1 MNPYFEWLDAYMDGS
16 LSDEDRLAFE
26 KAMSS
31 DEKLKHAVDNY
42 ELLKKISASLIEE
55 ETRETL
61 AAFSAELHKPAPVK
75 KLNRWWMVAAA
86 VLFVGLTSY
95 WLISIANMGSDSE
108 KIMADLYLKPPI
120 AAHRGEN
127 ADSSRLA
134 KAIDLFD
141 RNYLEEATPLFLQ
154 TAANDSLQNIS
165 NRYLAH
171 IYLRTNRLQEAD
183 SLFATVEKNP
193 TLQQE
198 AIYHRMVIALL
209 QHKKEDAT
217 ALFNLMDKTLFS
229 EVQVE
234 KVEKWLR

>member
-1 MNPYFEWLDAYMDGS
+1 MNPYFEWLDACMDGS

-26 KAMSS
+26 KAMAS

-42 ELLKKISASLIEE
+42 KLLKKISASLVEE

-61 AAFSAELHKPAPVK
+61 AAFSAELQKPAPVK
-75 KLNRWWMVAAA
+75 KLNRWWLVAAA
-86 VLFVGLTSY
+86 VLFVGLASY

-108 KIMADLYLKPPI
+108 KIMANLYLNPPI

-127 ADSSRLA
+127 RDSSRLA

-141 RNYLEEATPLFLQ
+141 RNHLEEATPLFTQ

-171 IYLRTNRLQEAD
+171 IYLRTNRLLEAD

-193 TLQQE
+193 PFQQE

-209 QHKKEDAT
+209 QHNKEDAT
-217 ALFNLMDKTLFS
+217 ALFNLMDKTQFS

>member
-16 LSDEDRLAFE
+16 LSDEDRLVFE

-31 DEKLKHAVDNY
+31 DEKLKHAVANY

-86 VLFVGLTSY
+86 VLFVGLASY

-108 KIMADLYLKPPI
+108 KIMADLYLKPTI

-127 ADSSRLA
+127 ADSSQLA

-141 RNYLEEATPLFLQ
+141 RNHLEEAKPLFLQ

-171 IYLRTNRLQEAD
+171 IYLRTIHLQEAD
-183 SLFATVEKNP
+183 SLFATIENNP
-193 TLQQE
+193 SFQQE

-209 QHKKEDAT
+209 LSKNEDANI
-217 ALFNLMDKTLFS
+217 FYNLLDKSQLS
-229 EVQVE
+229 EVQLQ
-234 KVEKWLR
+234 KVERYLR

>member
-16 LSDEDRLAFE
+16 LSEDDRLAFE
-26 KAMSS
+26 KAMAS

-42 ELLKKISASLIEE
+42 ELLKKISASFIEA

-75 KLNRWWMVAAA
+75 KLNRWWLVAAA
-86 VLFVGLTSY
+86 VLFIGLASY
-95 WLISIANMGSDSE
+95 WLIALNNMCTDPE

-127 ADSSRLA
+127 RDSSRLA

-141 RNYLEEATPLFLQ
+141 RNHLEEATPLLQ
-154 TAANDSLQNIS
+154 QTVSNDSLQNIS
-165 NRYLAH
+165 KRYLAH
-171 IYLRTNRLQEAD
+171 IYLRTNHLQEAD

-193 TLQQE
+193 PFQQE
-198 AIYHRMVIALL
+198 AIYHRMVVALL
-209 QHKKEDAT
+209 LSKKEDAN
-217 ALFNLMDKTLFS
+217 FFYNLLDKSQLS
-229 EVQVE
+229 EVQLQ
-234 KVEKWLR
+234 KVERYLK